1 MKSLTNRN
9 VIITGAASGIGRLM
23 AHLFAKERSNLAIID
38 INETALKETADEL
51 SQYQVKVHP
60 YRCDLSSRGE
70 IEETARTIRD
80 DFDQIDILVNNAG
93 VISGKLISDLSYE
106 EIRKTIDV
114 NLMAV
119 ILMTK
124 QFIPEMMSR
133 NSGHIVNIS
142 SAAGVVG
149 NPQMGD
155 YCASKFGVIGF
166 SDTLRREFR
175 KIGCKNV
182 KVLVVCPGLID
193 TGMFEGFKQPWY
205 APALKPEYVAAK
217 VLGAVKK
224 DKAYLMLPSLG
235 WLVSLTKLLPISF
248 QDRFLEITG
257 VTKAMDN
264 WVGRN
269 STGRGINESTG
280 P

>member
-1 MKSLTNRN
+1 MRSFKMKSLTNRN
-9 VIITGAASGIGRLM
+9 VIITGAASGIGRQM
-23 AHLFAKERSNLAIID
+23 AHLSAKERSNLAIID
-38 INETALKETADEL
+38 INETTLKETVDEL

-60 YRCDLSSRGE
+60 YRCDLSIKDE
-70 IEETARTIRD
+70 IEETAEKIRN
-80 DFDQIDILVNNAG
+80 DFGQIDILVNNAG
-93 VISGKLISDLSYE
+93 VISGKMIADLSYE

-119 ILMTK
+119 IWMTK
-124 QFIPEMMSR
+124 QFMPEMMSR
-133 NSGHIVNIS
+133 NSGNIVNIS
-142 SAAGVVG
+142 SAAGIIA

-182 KVLVVCPGLID
+182 KVLVVCPGHIE
-193 TGMFEGFKQPWY
+193 TRMFEGFKQPWY
-205 APALKPEYVAAK
+205 APSLKPEYVAAK
-217 VLGAVKK
+217 VLEAIKK

-235 WLVSLTKLLPISF
+235 WLVSITKLLPISF
-248 QDRFLEITG
+248 QDKFLEITG

-264 WVGRN
+264 WVARD
-269 STGRGINESTG
+269 STK
-280 P
+280 